1 MRLLDYVFRLR
12 LSSLETTALA
22 SMVTPPLFFPAR
34 SEWEFQLLHDI
45 ISIWGF
51 NILNSRHSHRC
62 VVISPC
68 FNLQFPKDKWCWV
81 YFHILLSICLSLMR
95 CLFRP
100 FAHFFFFFWITGL
113 FVPLFS
119 FSIKAYL
126 IHNIILASGV
136 LNSDIIFL

>member
-1 MRLLDYVFRLR
+1 MCLLDYVFRLR
-12 LSSLETTALA
+12 LSLLETTAL
-22 SMVTPPLFFPAR
+22 SSIVTSPLFFPTS

-45 ISIWGF
+45 ISIWCF

-62 VVISPC
+62 VVIPLC
-68 FNLQFPKDKWCWV
+68 FNLHFPKDKWCWV
-81 YFHILLSICLSLMR
+81 YFHIWLSICLSLMR

-100 FAHFFFFFWITGL
+100 FAHFFFWIIGL
-113 FVPLFS
+113 FVLLFS